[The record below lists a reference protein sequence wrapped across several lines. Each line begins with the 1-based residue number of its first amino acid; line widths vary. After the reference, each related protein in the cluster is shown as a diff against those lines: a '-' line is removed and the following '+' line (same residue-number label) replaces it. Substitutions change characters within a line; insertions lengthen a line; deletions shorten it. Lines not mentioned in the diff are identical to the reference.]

1 MATKLTKTVE
11 RETGKVYDGRPVIVT
26 LSPCGSQNEALI
38 GLRLKGK
45 RIQYVCRLSDVYR
58 VAALWHGQKEATAK
72 RRARK
77 NGIPWRTAKKEFAA
91 ANPL

>member
-38 GLRLKGK
+38 R
-45 RIQYVCRLSDVYR
+45 
-58 VAALWHGQKEATAK
+58 LWHGQKEATAK

-77 NGIPWRTAKKEFAA
+77 KSSPVPDEWRD
-91 ANPL
+91 